1 MFFNY
6 LKTGLRNIL
15 KYKVFSFINVAGLA
29 AAMSV
34 CMLIILMLAD
44 QKSHDQWNVKKD
56 RIYRVLCDRTDFRH
70 PYATS
75 PFPLAPLLKTD
86 YPGVETATHLMMGV
100 GGDARYKGKSFELRG
115 YFADTAFFDVFSYD
129 LERGDKRTALVAPN
143 ALVISHTMAR
153 NLFGDEDPIGRSVQ
167 WVDRGL
173 NAFGGTYAAASTPW
187 GSFTITGVIADK
199 GYKSHLVFD
208 MLMSA
213 ASMPTLTLQGKLTD
227 HMGDWNDYY
236 NCYTYV
242 LLKPGVPAGDLDA
255 ALHQLA
261 TRKYAGV
268 KDFKGF
274 TMMGQ
279 PLTRISPGRLLGNE
293 STIILPLEAYYFLS
307 ALALVIMLMAC
318 LNYINLSVARALQ
331 RAREI
336 GVRKVTGALR
346 GDLILQF
353 LSESVLTAL
362 CAMVMA
368 VLLLFLLKS
377 AAMGLWV
384 NQYLH
389 FELRENIGL
398 YVIFTALALAV
409 GLIAGLYPALHL
421 SRLRPILALKS
432 TEGRRQGRLGMRK
445 VLSVTQ
451 FVVSLFFIITTLL
464 IYNQFRYF
472 MHFHYEFNSTNI
484 VNVALQG
491 NDYRLVAGEFGRAPG
506 VAGVS
511 ASEYMPAT
519 ARSEGM
525 QLRRADAAKQEDY
538 TNMMSLPVDD
548 HWINNMGLRLVA
560 GRDLPQADTAV
571 GSPASRYIV
580 MNEEAVRLFGY
591 PSPAAAIGQAFRT
604 PWSDSL
610 LIVCGVVQNFHMR
623 MILGNDKME
632 AVVLQNRPKSF
643 EYVNVKIATNN
654 IRGTIAQLDNRW
666 KRIDPLHPMKYQF
679 YNDELAAGA
688 QGVFD
693 VVSILGLV
701 ALLAVLIACLGML
714 GMATYTT
721 ERRRK
726 EVGIR
731 KVLGAGNA
739 SNVLLLSREFVGVLL
754 VAVGIAAPLSYFLN
768 TMWLRNFPNRV
779 EFGWGT
785 VLAGVAIVMGLGLV
799 TIGSQTIRAS
809 RRNPVEGLRAD

>member
-1 MFFNY
+1 MLFNY

-15 KYKVFSFINVAGLA
+15 KYKVFSFINIAGLA

-44 QKSHDQWNVKKD
+44 QKSHDQFNLNKD
-56 RIYRVLCDRTDFRH
+56 RIYRILCDGPDFRH

-75 PFPLAPLLKTD
+75 PFPLAPALRSD
-86 YPGVETATHLMMGV
+86 YPVIETATHLMMGV
-100 GGDARYKGKSFELRG
+100 GGDARFKGKSFELRG

-129 LERGDKRTALVAPN
+129 LERGDKRTALVTPN
-143 ALVISHTMAR
+143 ALVITHAMAR
-153 NLFGDEDPIGRSVQ
+153 QLFGDEDPIGRTVE

-173 NAFGGTYAAASTPW
+173 NAFGGTSASTSTPW

-213 ASMPTLTLQGKLTD
+213 ASMPTLELQQKLTD
-227 HMGDWNDYY
+227 HMADWNNYY

-242 LLKPGVPAGDLDA
+242 LLKPSVPVADLDA
-255 ALHQLA
+255 ALHQLT

-274 TMMGQ
+274 SMMGQ

-293 STIILPLEAYYFLS
+293 STIILPVAAYYFLS

-346 GDLILQF
+346 ADLILQF

-362 CAMVMA
+362 CAMAMA
-368 VLLLFLLKS
+368 VVLLFLLKS
-377 AAMGLWV
+377 AFMGLWV

-398 YVIFTALALAV
+398 YVIFTGLALVV

-421 SRLRPILALKS
+421 SRLQPILALKS
-432 TEGRRQGRLGMRK
+432 TEGRRPGRLGMRK

-451 FVVSLFFIITTLL
+451 FVVSLVFIITTLL
-464 IYNQFRYF
+464 IYHQFRYF
-472 MHFHYEFNSTNI
+472 MHFNYEFNSTNI

-491 NDYRLVAGEFGRAPG
+491 NDYRLVTAEFGGTPG

-519 ARSEGM
+519 SRSEGM
-525 QLRRADAAKQEDY
+525 PLRRADVKKQDY
-538 TNMMSLPVDD
+538 DQVMSLPVDD
-548 HWINNMGLRLVA
+548 RWMDNMGLKLVA
-560 GRDLPQADTAV
+560 GRNLPQGDTTP
-571 GSPASRYIV
+571 GSSASRYIV

-591 PSPAAAIGQAFRT
+591 ASPADAVGQALRT
-604 PWSDSL
+604 SWSDSL

-623 MILGNDKME
+623 MILGNDKVE
-632 AVVLQNRPKSF
+632 PVVLRNMPKTF
-643 EYVNVKIATNN
+643 EYVNVKIATTN
-654 IRGTIAQLDNRW
+654 IRGTLARLEDRW
-666 KRIDPLHPMKYQF
+666 KRIDPLHPMKYEF
-679 YNDELAAGA
+679 YSDALAAGA

-693 VVSILGLV
+693 IVSILAFM

-731 KVLGAGNA
+731 KVLGAANV
-739 SNVLLLSREFVGVLL
+739 SNVLLLSREFVGVL
-754 VAVGIAAPLSYFLN
+754 VIAVVIAAPLSYFLN

-785 VLAGVAIVMGLGLV
+785 VLTGVAMVMGLGLV